1 MNKRI
6 QKLAIQAGLYVD
18 LNGEPWP
25 KNMNGEDIEGAYE
38 RFAELIIKECA
49 KQVHHI
55 RKQGGPTWGEVIEA
69 HFNDKDR

>member
-18 LNGEPWP
+18 LNGKPWP

-38 RFAELIIKECA
+38 RFAELIIQECA

-55 RKQGGPTWGEVIEA
+55 RKQGGPTWGEVIELYFA
-69 HFNDKDR
+69 DKDR